1 MKYIVSVGNQ
11 HDMAVNVWNWKT
23 KTKLASGKI
32 ATKVNIVDDLIPEC
46 GKTMGLA
53 KP

>member
-23 KTKLASGKI
+23 KTKLASGKV
-32 ATKVNIVDDLIPEC
+32 ATKV
-46 GKTMGLA
+46 KTSCTKTVFQFFNVSLM
-53 KP
+53 

>member
-23 KTKLASGKI
+23 KTKLASGKV
-32 ATKVNIVDDLIPEC
+32 ATKVCTSALKEEFMVV
-46 GKTMGLA
+46 
-53 KP
+53 

>member
-23 KTKLASGKI
+23 KTKLASGKV
-32 ATKVNIVDDLIPEC
+32 ATKVSISALKEEFMVV
-46 GKTMGLA
+46 
-53 KP
+53 